1 MKQEKMQKFRAFI
14 AILLL
19 LLVWTSGR
27 AQQYTA
33 TEGLLHVP
41 SADMDKKFT
50 ARVGIHYMPKS
61 LVPDMMTVDGEKFNT
76 FSYYISLTPLDWIQV
91 SFVEVSWKFHQD
103 LIPSNPIKFYSK
115 DRHLSIK
122 LRPIKEGRYWPSV
135 AVGADDFWG
144 RKDNGYSESNY
155 FRNYYLAL
163 TKHFDIGGN
172 SLGTHLTYRKW
183 EWDFNHRYEGVVGG
197 LTFQPRFYKPLRV
210 IAEWDGCEMNIGA
223 DCRLFNLVQLQMFL
237 QDCRYFSG
245 GVCLAIKLM

>member
-76 FSYYISLTPLDWIQV
+76 FLIISV
-91 SFVEVSWKFHQD
+91 
-103 LIPSNPIKFYSK
+103 
-115 DRHLSIK
+115 
-122 LRPIKEGRYWPSV
+122 
-135 AVGADDFWG
+135 
-144 RKDNGYSESNY
+144 
-155 FRNYYLAL
+155 
-163 TKHFDIGGN
+163 
-172 SLGTHLTYRKW
+172 
-183 EWDFNHRYEGVVGG
+183 
-197 LTFQPRFYKPLRV
+197 
-210 IAEWDGCEMNIGA
+210 
-223 DCRLFNLVQLQMFL
+223 
-237 QDCRYFSG
+237 
-245 GVCLAIKLM
+245 